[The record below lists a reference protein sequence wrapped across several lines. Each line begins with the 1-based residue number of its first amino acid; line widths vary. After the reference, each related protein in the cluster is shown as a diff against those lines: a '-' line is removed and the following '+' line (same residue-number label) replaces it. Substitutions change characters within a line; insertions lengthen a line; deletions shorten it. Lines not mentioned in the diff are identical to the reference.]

1 MAHRRRHYAFGH
13 ARAATT
19 LALWL
24 VLGNAAALVPGCN
37 KNSPEKKSPGVS
49 AWRVIERIPLA
60 NEYEIVI
67 SFDADRSFK
76 QLDIRRHGQIEW
88 RSSLYSDEPGD
99 THIML
104 PARSGT
110 EPLLTELDQDL
121 TLDGIPNVV
130 VREYTG
136 GAHCCTEDHILS
148 LNSDGLIGYQGIDFG
163 HASYVGQHYVPGERG
178 SQLDIM
184 TDDWTFAYWKMSF
197 AESPAPVVRLR
208 LRGSEQCG
216 RLSWTFANSKQSVSV
231 EQLQELRADARK
243 RNTMPGGPI
252 GTVALP
258 GLLSNTLDLIYDGNA
273 ADAQSYLYLAFEGFE
288 NARLGFLVE
297 LGIRL
302 KVSRH
307 IDLILELNEVDTI
320 GELLAGDE
328 GRFGRWD

>member
-37 KNSPEKKSPGVS
+37 KNSPEKKSPDEN

-76 QLDIRRHGQIEW
+76 QLDIRRQGQIEW
-88 RSSLYSDEPGD
+88 RSSEYSDEPGYN
-99 THIML
+99 HIML
-104 PARSGT
+104 PAISGA

-121 TLDGIPNVV
+121 TVDGIPNVV

-136 GAHCCTEDHILS
+136 GGHCCTIDHIFS
-148 LNSDGLIGYQGIDFG
+148 LNPDGLIGYQDIHYG
-163 HASYVGQHYVPGERG
+163 HASYIGQHFVPDDRG
-178 SQLDIM
+178 SLLDIM
-184 TDDWTFAYWKMSF
+184 TEDWTFAYWKMSF

-208 LRGSEQCG
+208 HRGSEQCG
-216 RLSWTFANSKQSVSV
+216 RLRWAFANPKETISPERWEV
-231 EQLQELRADARK
+231 LQADARR
-243 RNTMPGGPI
+243 RNTMPGGPT
-252 GTVALP
+252 GTGSLP
-258 GLLSNTLDLIYDGNA
+258 GLLSNTLDLIYTGNA
-273 ADAQSYLYLAFEGFE
+273 TAAQSYLDLAFAGYE

-297 LGIRL
+297 LGLQL
-302 KVSRH
+302 KTSRY

-320 GELLAGDE
+320 GELLAGDD